1 MRLSVKSQSGILFV
15 LLSMHGPSAHRE
27 HGFVPSLFASSVL
40 AFFLSR
46 RSSLTAR
53 WGRAAGQKECSP
65 WADAFHPRLVAG
77 EVLRRLASCAGR
89 AVARTT
95 VYPWD
100 ARHGATTLDLVRS
113 ERPGRQFS
121 RVNPSNERCL
131 RRSPGGRTATL
142 SDSFAAPIAAVISLL
157 RVSLQARSRRP
168 SHGRRLP
175 RMTPCRRADIQAPVL
190 LLGPLGQLAPMH
202 PAP

>member
-15 LLSMHGPSAHRE
+15 LLATRGSSAPSNTASCRC
-27 HGFVPSLFASSVL
+27 LFASFVL
-40 AFFLSR
+40 VLGGAF
-46 RSSLTAR
+46 
-53 WGRAAGQKECSP
+53 Q
-65 WADAFHPRLVAG
+65 PRLVAG

-95 VYPWD
+95 VYPWGT
-100 ARHGATTLDLVRS
+100 RHGATTLYLVRS
-113 ERPGRQFS
+113 KRPGRQFS

-131 RRSPGGRTATL
+131 GRSPGGRTATL
-142 SDSFAAPIAAVISLL
+142 SDSFAASIAAVISLL
-157 RVSLQARSRRP
+157 GASVRARSRRP

-175 RMTPCRRADIQAPVL
+175 RMTPRRRADIQAPVL